1 MISGVFTWLMKLI
14 HLKAIQKSVYTCIS
28 YLYYLHLLSEVV
40 LRTKTNEWCILIIKS
55 INTHRFIKNRSME
68 DRMSRVQLTECEV
81 QFFVLLPLMSKAGG
95 LIRDHSP
102 PLSNVIILLC
112 SSLWKLLF
120 LVSWLAM
127 YTPFRPFIF
136 VRSTNASLAKCLEK
150 NIPQILKLLKIL
162 YQLGSFYTCTNGIL
176 LAWITFL
183 AIQKVAFCHKDV
195 IKI

>member
-1 MISGVFTWLMKLI
+1 
-14 HLKAIQKSVYTCIS
+14 
-28 YLYYLHLLSEVV
+28 
-40 LRTKTNEWCILIIKS
+40 
-55 INTHRFIKNRSME
+55 
-68 DRMSRVQLTECEV
+68 
-81 QFFVLLPLMSKAGG
+81 MSKAGG

-195 IKI
+195 IKISNCHKWTIIYAVHVSCILWFHQYSWFRYFSVELACEPIQKLSELWELRTIILGKTAVSDIFPLKTVKTVKPIITSMDARKH